1 MSRPH
6 LIATQDGLT
15 AEIAGPRGSCLAS
28 AMGSG
33 ETQEA
38 V

>member
-15 AEIAGPRGSCLAS
+15 AEIGGPRLSN
-28 AMGSG
+28 
-33 ETQEA
+33 ERPTQEA